1 MVPDEKDDPEQID
14 PELRRI
20 MQIPDDQELPP
31 DILCDV
37 MIRAL
42 ESHQLLIRTS
52 AVNQLVDLGLNHSQM
67 AIPKILAA
75 LDPAIDY
82 WTVRFGA
89 VEALGEIADKST
101 IKPLIEY
108 LQKDDDPDFRAMI
121 AKQFGEMGSVAL
133 EAGPAL
139 VEALSTRDHSEI
151 RENAAY
157 ALGKIR
163 YKASINSL
171 KETLAKEKDNYAK
184 RKITWSLGEFGD
196 QQAVDIL
203 IQTLKDFDKETRANA
218 AEALGKIKEKV
229 SIIPLLKST
238 QDTDVEVQTKAIEA
252 LKKFS
257 EGDVISEVEKMSGGD
272 RLVAIQLFDEYL
284 FNIEN
289 ELIVQKVKAVR
300 EPIIAEYRGELAKIK
315 TELETC
321 KVFVEE
327 VFGKLLKI
335 SKDEINQL
343 LVKDIPQIESRVAS
357 IQLYKFRKHKW
368 LRNDLFFDLDQV
380 TSLYREA
387 GIMVSELRDNASNLL
402 KRKVDEVKPSEK
414 LSNDQS

>member
-1 MVPDEKDDPEQID
+1 MVPEEKDDPEQID

-67 AIPKILAA
+67 ALPKILAA

-108 LQKDDDPDFRAMI
+108 LLKDDDPDFRAMI
-121 AKQFGEMGSVAL
+121 AKQFGEMGSVAH

-139 VEALSTRDHSEI
+139 IEALSTQDYSEI

-157 ALGKIR
+157 ALGKIK
-163 YKASINSL
+163 YKPSTRSL
-171 KETLAKEKDNYAK
+171 KETLAKEKDKYAK
-184 RKITWSLGEFGD
+184 RKITWSLGELGD
-196 QQAVDIL
+196 QQAIDIL
-203 IQTLKDFDKETRANA
+203 VQKLNDSDRETRANA
-218 AEALGKIKEKV
+218 AEALGKIGEKG

-238 QDTDVEVQTKAIEA
+238 QDTDVEVQAKAIEA

-257 EGDVISEVEKMSGGD
+257 ESDVISEIEKTSEGD

-289 ELIVQKVKAVR
+289 ESIVQKVKSVR
-300 EPIIAEYRGELAKIK
+300 EPIIAEYRGELGKIK
-315 TELETC
+315 TELECC

-327 VFGKLLKI
+327 VFGKLSKI

-343 LVKDIPQIESRVAS
+343 LVKDIPQIESRIAS

-368 LRNDLFFDLDQV
+368 LKNDLFFDLNQV
-380 TSLYREA
+380 NSLYREA
-387 GIMVSELRDNASNLL
+387 GTMVSELRDNASNLL
-402 KRKVDEVKPSEK
+402 KRKVDEVQALEK
-414 LSNDQS
+414 LNNDPS